1 MTVAVAVEVVAVAP
15 TREAMDEEDYT
26 LFLSHTQLV
35 CAFCENKMGGWGLR
49 G

>member
-26 LFLSHTQLV
+26 LFLSHTHNSCVLSV
-35 CAFCENKMGGWGLR
+35 RTRWEDGV
-49 G
+49 